1 MGQSLRTLLGWA
13 AFVFF
18 LFFMWSAFGEIR
30 TRNDRVLFSQVMAA
44 LEEGRIK
51 QMDVT
56 GQTLTGEFTS
66 GVKFQSTG
74 VLTDSVLESLHRAN
88 RHFGTQY
95 AVRKERSGM
104 FWLFLLQWMP
114 MLLILGLFLFFMR
127 QLQAGS
133 GKIMSFGKSR
143 ARRMT
148 EKQSSITFADVAGA
162 GESKRELQEVVA
174 FLQNSKQY
182 TRLGGRIPKGVL
194 LIGAPGTG
202 KTLLAKAVAG
212 EAKVPF
218 FSIAGSEFME
228 VFVGIGPSRVRDLF
242 EQGKRSAPC
251 LIFIDEIDA
260 VGRNRSMGLGSGHQE
275 QEQTLNQ
282 LLVEMDGFEANTGV
296 VVVAAT
302 NRPEMLDPAILRPG
316 RFDRHV
322 IVGKPDLSG
331 REAILQ
337 VHTRRIKLADD
348 VDLGV
353 VGRATPGMTGADLEN
368 LVNEAALLAAH
379 RGKEAVGMKEFESAG
394 DKILMGA
401 ERASVVMSRKEL
413 EATAY
418 HEAGHALVSCLL
430 KGKQG
435 EPDPV
440 HKVTIIPRGAALG
453 LTMQLP
459 LEDRHSINEAFAYN
473 QIAVLMGGRIGEE
486 IALGQSSSGA
496 ANDFEKATELAGKMV
511 REWGMSK
518 EVGLA
523 FHKTE
528 QSNNLLGFA
537 SRSPS
542 QCSETMANKIDM
554 EISRILSQQYQRAK
568 ALLQKNVE
576 VLRKT
581 AQALLEYE
589 TISGEELHTLI
600 AGGHI
605 AREKPVSRFKTPK
618 QWMKE
623 QGQDRKNQEE
633 QDQAAQQQVVASQ
646 APSPQKSSEPE
657 NPSAPQKE
665 QHASTVDKATGRESS

>member
-1 MGQSLRTLLGWA
+1 MGQSVRTFLGWA

-18 LFFMWSAFGEIR
+18 LFFMWSTFGEIR
-30 TRNDRVLFSQVMAA
+30 ARNDRVPFSQVMAA

-51 QMDVT
+51 QMEIT
-56 GQTLTGEFTS
+56 GQALTGEFTS

-88 RHFGTQY
+88 RHYGTQY
-95 AVRKERSGM
+95 EVQKERSGM

-127 QLQAGS
+127 QLQAGG

-148 EKQSSITFADVAGA
+148 EKQSSVTFADVAGA
-162 GESKRELQEVVA
+162 TESKRELQEVVA
-174 FLQNSKQY
+174 FLRNSKQY

-202 KTLLAKAVAG
+202 KTLLARAVAG

-242 EQGKRSAPC
+242 EQGKRCAPC

-260 VGRNRSMGLGSGHQE
+260 VARNRSMGLSSGHQE

-282 LLVEMDGFEANTGV
+282 LLVEMDGFEANAGV
-296 VVVAAT
+296 VVIAAT

-348 VDLGV
+348 VDLSV

-368 LVNEAALLAAH
+368 LVNEAALMAAH
-379 RGKEAVGMKEFESAG
+379 HSQEAVGMKEFEAAA
-394 DKILMGA
+394 DKILMGS
-401 ERASVVMSRKEL
+401 ERSAVVMSRKEL

-430 KGKQG
+430 KGEKG

-459 LEDRHSINEAFAYN
+459 VEDRHSVNESFACN

-486 IALGQSSSGA
+486 IALGQASSGA
-496 ANDFEKATELAGKMV
+496 ANDFEKATELASKMV

-518 EVGLA
+518 EVGLT
-523 FHKTE
+523 FHRTE
-528 QSNNLLGFA
+528 QPSNFLGLPQHPA
-537 SRSPS
+537 VP
-542 QCSETMANKIDM
+542 CSESMAEKIDS
-554 EISRILSQQYQRAK
+554 EIARILSQQYHRAK
-568 ALLQKNVE
+568 DLLQKHVRILN
-576 VLRKT
+576 KT

-589 TISGEELHTLI
+589 TISGQELHTLI
-600 AGGHI
+600 AGGQI
-605 AREKPVSRFKTPK
+605 ARKRPTSRFKTPK
-618 QWMKE
+618 QWMSEQQQSKKE
-623 QGQDRKNQEE
+623 GQKEAKEAAAAVSART
-633 QDQAAQQQVVASQ
+633 AIAQQ
-646 APSPQKSSEPE
+646 PQQ
-657 NPSAPQKE
+657 QK
-665 QHASTVDKATGRESS
+665 QQRATGHEPV